1 MWVPGKSSVK
11 MKSKVFNMV
20 LLRDLHII
28 CMDWWARCA
37 SNSES
42 HMDRLSFISF
52 HTPSFQPGL
61 AREEGG
67 LEVLGSSGRIIAYGD
82 DCSVVGK
89 SGCDGVR

>member
-1 MWVPGKSSVK
+1 VPGKSSVG

-28 CMDWWARCA
+28 YMDWWASCA
-37 SNSES
+37 PSSER
-42 HMDRLSFISF
+42 HMGRLSFISF

-61 AREEGG
+61 DREEGG
-67 LEVLGSSGRIIAYGD
+67 LEFLGSSGRIIVYGD
-82 DCSVVGK
+82 DCSFVGK

>member
-1 MWVPGKSSVK
+1 MWVPGKSLVE

-28 CMDWWARCA
+28 YMGWWARCA
-37 SNSES
+37 SSSER

-52 HTPSFQPGL
+52 HTPSFQPAL
-61 AREEGG
+61 DHEEGS
-67 LEVLGSSGRIIAYGD
+67 LEFLVSSGRIIVYGD

>member
-1 MWVPGKSSVK
+1 MWVPGKSSLE

-28 CMDWWARCA
+28 YMDWSARCA
-37 SNSES
+37 SSSER

-61 AREEGG
+61 DRQEGY
-67 LEVLGSSGRIIAYGD
+67 LEFLGSSDRIIVYGD